1 MCKVINIDLIGN
13 YILYFITSFP
23 LISFLVMWDKNID
36 FHTGLAHTGHTLSH
50 KAGTHT
56 GHTLSHRAGTHT
68 GHTLSHRAGTH
79 AGQHFHTEP
88 AHTQGTHF
96 HTGLTHTQSTHFH
109 TGLEMSLNRMLF
121 QTSSCFVSFLVFVL
135 ESVTLFLKAE
145 VVKAFNF

>member
-79 AGQHFHTEP
+79 TGP

-96 HTGLTHTQSTHFH
+96 HTGLTHTEHALSHRAGNVSKPYVISDIIMF
-109 TGLEMSLNRMLF
+109 
-121 QTSSCFVSFLVFVL
+121 CFVSCFRVRV
-135 ESVTLFLKAE
+135 S
-145 VVKAFNF
+145 NFIFKGWGG

>member
-36 FHTGLAHTGHTLSH
+36 FHTGLAHTE
-50 KAGTHT
+50 
-56 GHTLSHRAGTHT
+56 HTLSHRAGTHT
-68 GHTLSHRAGTH
+68 GHILSHRAGTH
-79 AGQHFHTEP
+79 TGQHFHTGP

-121 QTSSCFVSFLVFVL
+121 QTSSIMFCFVSCFRVRV
-135 ESVTLFLKAE
+135 S
-145 VVKAFNF
+145 NFISKGWGG

>member
-23 LISFLVMWDKNID
+23 LIRFLVMWDKNID

-79 AGQHFHTEP
+79 AGHTLSHRADTHTEHALSHRAGNVSKP
-88 AHTQGTHF
+88 YVISDIIMF
-96 HTGLTHTQSTHFH
+96 
-109 TGLEMSLNRMLF
+109 
-121 QTSSCFVSFLVFVL
+121 CFVSCFRVRV
-135 ESVTLFLKAE
+135 S
-145 VVKAFNF
+145 NFIFKGWGG

>member
-1 MCKVINIDLIGN
+1 MCKIINIDLIGN

-68 GHTLSHRAGTH
+68 G
-79 AGQHFHTEP
+79 P
-88 AHTQGTHF
+88 AHTQGNTF
-96 HTGLTHTQSTHFH
+96 TQGRHTRRAHTFTQGWHTQSTHFH

-135 ESVTLFLKAE
+135 ESGTLFLKAE